1 MTDICTFP
9 HWKLVAYADGSL
21 HGAQWEITE
30 LHLRCC
36 PQCRQWLAEMH
47 EVDCLI
53 STTWQPQHSD
63 FLQARARLYERIA
76 EAEQRTTGRWHS
88 AVTTVFALLIV
99 ALMIQALV
107 GFSPLVEGG
116 SSFTSWFTRDHYQS
130 RVYPEFA
137 IPRPTP
143 VSRPSFDTASD
154 LPFGLVPDLGASA
167 ASGIPTAHAYYSAN
181 GLAILVGISERANSP
196 ITLPESGGDM
206 LLTSVAEQEVLLF
219 FAKTEVG
226 RAIIE
231 IDWLEGDTRVTIL
244 TLKQPPGGITV
255 AMALELVSAFRNAP
269 LSSP

>member
-9 HWKLVAYADGSL
+9 RWKLVAYDDGSL
-21 HGAQWEITE
+21 HGAQREIAE
-30 LHLRCC
+30 VHLRSC

-47 EVDCLI
+47 EVDRLLSSI
-53 STTWQPQHSD
+53 PAPQRVD
-63 FLQARARLYERIA
+63 FLKGRQHVYERIA
-76 EAEQRTTGRWHS
+76 AVQQRSTGRRHH
-88 AVTTVFALLIV
+88 AVTAVFALLIV

-107 GFSPLVEGG
+107 GFSPIVEGG

-167 ASGIPTAHAYYSAN
+167 ASGIPTAHAYHSAN

-206 LLTSVAEQEVLLF
+206 LLTSVAEQEVLLI

-269 LSSP
+269 PSSP